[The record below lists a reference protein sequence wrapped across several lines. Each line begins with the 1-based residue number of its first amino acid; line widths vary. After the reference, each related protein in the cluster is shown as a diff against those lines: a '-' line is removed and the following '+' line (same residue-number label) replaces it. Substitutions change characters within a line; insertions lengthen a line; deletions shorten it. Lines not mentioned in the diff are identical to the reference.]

1 MIRNMIPFRKSIGF
15 RLLGISVIL
24 LAFPLLVDSF
34 ILIQQRYQH
43 TIAHAKEYLIET
55 AQLRALPL
63 SQIHPL
69 NKSLLEVIAYSLNL
83 RNAFPQKEN
92 DGLNERLS
100 KIAKIGDFTAVS
112 LLKITDNQEY
122 VVVASSFP
130 NLIGKNETDFFKQG
144 DLFSTQSLE
153 KGYTTYITF
162 SNQTLEPYFIV
173 AHVIVSPKEEK
184 PIGVLMVED
193 DISGKLKELLYKERH
208 PYPVNFALLLPSSIV
223 FAASDPNLHFQY
235 FEPLK
240 PTFLALFKEEEP
252 AASALLPNLPL
263 KVDNKIGYPFFEFQ
277 WNKESYIG
285 YLKELGDANFTLLA
299 YASKKEI
306 FASPVINF
314 FNIYSVYGLILLIG
328 GTGAYLLTLRMARP
342 MRDLSGV
349 MLGIQRGEFDL
360 RYQRDPWGFEIND
373 LGHIFNE
380 MLDALFAQ
388 KKRAEEERIK
398 KEIFAKE
405 LRLGQQAQRSLLPQ
419 TMPKYPRV
427 DVAEIYIPA
436 IEVGGDFYD
445 VFVKTGEN
453 NHEELVLAIAD
464 ASGKGVQACF
474 YSLSIRNMLR
484 TYVKEK
490 GDVGMAMSKTNNLFR
505 LDTGET
511 GMFVTIFVGI
521 YDYLNR
527 SFHYFSAGHNPAIV
541 RRKTGEIEILT
552 QHGIAMGFVATGE
565 QHGLSITLEEGD
577 TVILYTDGITEAHN
591 EAFELYGEERLIA
604 LIQKEGGNS
613 AKDLAEKIVDEV
625 NAFAGTAPQHDDI
638 TLLVMKT
645 L

>member
-1 MIRNMIPFRKSIGF
+1 MIPFRKSIGF

-43 TIAHAKEYLIET
+43 TTAHAKEYLIER
-55 AQLRALPL
+55 AQLRGLPL

-69 NKSLLEVIAYSLNL
+69 NKSLLEVITYSLHL
-83 RNAFPQKEN
+83 RNAFPEKMSPE
-92 DGLNERLS
+92 LNSRLA
-100 KIAKIGDFTAVS
+100 KIANIGGFTAVS

-122 VVVASSFP
+122 IVTASSLP
-130 NLIGKNETDFFKQG
+130 ILIGKNETDFFKQG
-144 DLFSTQSLE
+144 NLFSTKSLE
-153 KGYTTYITF
+153 RGYTTYITF
-162 SNQTLEPYFIV
+162 NNPSLEPYFVV
-173 AHVIVSPKEEK
+173 AHVIVSPKEKK

-193 DISGKLKELLYKERH
+193 DISGKLKELLHKEMH

-223 FAASDPNLHFQY
+223 FAASDPNLRFHY
-235 FEPLK
+235 FKPLSSN
-240 PTFLALFKEEEP
+240 FRALFTEEEP
-252 AASALLPNLPL
+252 TAAALLAQDPLP
-263 KVDNKIGYPFFEFQ
+263 VDDKIGYPFFEFQ
-277 WNKESYIG
+277 WNNESHIG

-314 FNIYSVYGLILLIG
+314 VNIYSVYGLILLIG
-328 GTGAYLLTLRMARP
+328 GASAYLLTLRMARP
-342 MRDLSGV
+342 MQDLSRL
-349 MLGIQRGEFDL
+349 MIGIQHGEFNL
-360 RYQRDPWGFEIND
+360 RYQKDRWGFEINE

-398 KEIFAKE
+398 KEIFAQE

-419 TMPKYPRV
+419 MMPQYPRV

-445 VFVKTGEN
+445 VFVKKGKDGQ
-453 NHEELVLAIAD
+453 EELVLAIAD

-484 TYVKEK
+484 TYVKEHQ
-490 GDVGMAMSKTNNLFR
+490 DVGMAMSETNNLFR

-521 YDYLNR
+521 YDYMNR
-527 SFHYFSAGHNPAIV
+527 SFRYFSAGHNPAIV
-541 RRKTGEIEILT
+541 RRKTGEIEILK

-565 QHGLSITLEEGD
+565 QHGFSITLEEGD
-577 TVILYTDGITEAHN
+577 VVILYTDGVTEAHN
-591 EAFELYGEERLIA
+591 EAFELFGEERLIA
-604 LIQKEGGNS
+604 LIQKEGGGS
-613 AKDLAEKIVDEV
+613 AKELAEKIVDEV
-625 NAFAGTAPQHDDI
+625 NAFAGKAPQHDDI
-638 TLLVMKT
+638 TLLVMNV